1 MFRWLPFLT
10 YAFAALA
17 TPGPNTILSFSTAS
31 RVGFRR
37 SLPFC
42 AGVWVGF
49 FCVMLLCTA
58 FCSLLQS
65 YLPMLHLPMLIVG
78 ALYLIYLAWHTYKST
93 DAVSAAGEAGSF
105 RKGLVLQFANI
116 KVYLCCIMALE
127 GYILP
132 AYEGQALPLAGFVA
146 LMPSLSFLVLLLWAG
161 FGAALS
167 RFLNRYRKA
176 ANTVFALLLVYCA
189 IALFL

>member
-116 KVYLCCIMALE
+116 KVYLCCLMRLRDTSCLLTK
-127 GYILP
+127 GRLCRLP
-132 AYEGQALPLAGFVA
+132 G
-146 LMPSLSFLVLLLWAG
+146 SLH
-161 FGAALS
+161 
-167 RFLNRYRKA
+167 
-176 ANTVFALLLVYCA
+176 
-189 IALFL
+189 